1 MKIVVNGKPRT
12 VEPNTTILELLRM
25 EGYDDNWVGVWVN
38 KKQLLQKEYSTYTIN
53 DEDEIKIIRPLGG
66 G

>member
-1 MKIVVNGKPRT
+1 MKIVVNGKPK
-12 VEPNTTILELLRM
+12 TINSNITIAELLHM
-25 EGYDDNWVGVWVN
+25 EGYDENWVGVWVN

-53 DEDEIKIIRPLGG
+53 DKDEIIIIRPLGG